1 MSKAILVT
9 GATGQQGGA
18 TVDALLASASGWKV
32 IALSRKPEAPAARAL
47 VARGVQVL
55 RGDMTDRASLREA
68 MRGVHGVYSVQANST
83 TGVDVEIRQGKLV
96 ADVAAECG
104 VTHFVYS
111 SVGGA
116 ERRSGVPHFESKWA
130 IEEHIRQLGLAA
142 TILRPATFMDNLA
155 KGPMRAIML
164 SMMKTFVPD
173 TTPLQLIAVRDI
185 GAFVALAFDRPQEF
199 AGQAIE
205 LAGDTLTRPQIIAAL
220 KSAGLSPAISLRF
233 PTALTRRMPE
243 DFPLMFKWFAEHGY
257 RADIPTLRA
266 RRPELL
272 ALAAWAKS
280 RAGHSR
286 GQRSDRT

>member
-1 MSKAILVT
+1 MSKTILVT

-18 TVDALLASASGWKV
+18 TVEALLASASGWNV

-68 MRGVHGVYSVQANST
+68 MMGVYGVYSVQASVT
-83 TGVDVEIRQGKLV
+83 HHVDGEIHQGKLL
-96 ADVAAECG
+96 ADVAAERG

-116 ERRSGVPHFESKWA
+116 ERNSGVPHFESKWL
-130 IEEHIRQLGLAA
+130 IEEHIRKLGLPA

-155 KGPMRAIML
+155 RGPMRAIML

-173 TTPLQLIAVRDI
+173 TTPLQLMAVRDI
-185 GAFVALAFDRPQEF
+185 GAFAALAFDQPQEF
-199 AGQAIE
+199 VGQAIE
-205 LAGDTLTRPQIIAAL
+205 LAGDMLTRPQIITTL
-220 KSAGLSPAISLRF
+220 KNAGLTPAISLRV
-233 PTALTRRMPE
+233 PAVLTRRMPE
-243 DFPLMFKWFAEHGY
+243 DFPLMFNWFAEHGY
-257 RADIPTLRA
+257 QADIPKLRT

-272 ALAAWAKS
+272 TLAAWAK
-280 RAGHSR
+280 R
-286 GQRSDRT
+286 RTG

>member
-1 MSKAILVT
+1 MPKAILVT

-32 IALSRKPEAPAARAL
+32 VALSRKPEAPSARGL
-47 VARGVQVL
+47 VARGVQVM

-68 MRGVHGVYSVQANST
+68 MKGVHGVYSVQASVT
-83 TGVDVEIRQGKLV
+83 AGVDGEIRQGKLV
-96 ADVAAECG
+96 ADVAAACG

-116 ERRSGVPHFESKWA
+116 ERSSGVPHFESKWA
-130 IEEHIRQLGLAA
+130 IEEHIRKLGLAA

-155 KGPMRAIML
+155 KGPMRAGML

-173 TTPLQLIAVRDI
+173 TTPLQLMAVRDI
-185 GAFVALAFDRPQEF
+185 GAFAALSFDRPQEF
-199 AGQAIE
+199 VGQAIE

-220 KSAGLSPAISLRF
+220 KNAGLSPAIGLRI
-233 PTALTRRMPE
+233 PTVLTRRMPE
-243 DFPLMFKWFAEHGY
+243 DLRLMFNWFAEHGFQ
-257 RADIPTLRA
+257 ADIPKLRA

-272 ALAAWAKS
+272 TLAAWGNS
-280 RAGHSR
+280 RAE
-286 GQRSDRT
+286 